1 MPRILYSHLLTES
14 GFDLLTESGD
24 DLVLRE
30 IGIAGDLTASGGA
43 TGNAAG
49 TGTVILR
56 GSCTAHGAAGTV
68 AGTGRI
74 IDEVIH
80 HVFFVPPRRRVLR
93 GTATVAGQAGTVA
106 GNGTVIL
113 RGTCTAHG
121 QAGIAAG
128 CGEVVERKLT
138 NARWLAQL
146 RKMDE
151 EMLLLWA

>member
-1 MPRILYSHLLTES
+1 MPRILYSHLLTEA
-14 GFDLLTESGD
+14 GLDLLTESGD

-30 IGIAGDLTASGGA
+30 IGIAGDLTATGGLPGTVAGSGRVI
-43 TGNAAG
+43 AAG
-49 TGTVILR
+49 TGTVS
-56 GSCTAHGAAGTV
+56 G
-68 AGTGRI
+68 
-74 IDEVIH
+74 E
-80 HVFFVPPRRRVLR
+80 
-93 GTATVAGQAGTVA
+93 AGTVA

-121 QAGIAAG
+121 QAGIAVGA
-128 CGEVVERKLT
+128 GEVVERKLT